1 MAVMQV
7 YHPSDPQEG
16 NTLKIN
22 EQGSMIIQFNRSEF
36 RSIEHHLLKVF
47 RRIGYLSASF
57 LIQPSEPGL
66 SNHYAGPLPMRA
78 NPQRPYETDRNG
90 LLFGKRH
97 VYIGDSASFPRLPAK
112 NLTFT
117 IMANAMRIAR
127 TYQNRIRVKNM
138 KVFITGIHGFIAG
151 HLSIFLRDQ
160 GYQVCGSTSRRS
172 EPPDR
177 QSTPEKIYYHK
188 LGEGFE
194 GSMFA
199 GMDVVIHCAHDFQ
212 KGALR
217 RNIEGTL
224 ALAEAA
230 KHQQV
235 SKQIFV
241 SSLSARPDA
250 QTEYGKTKYA
260 IEQVFQKKRRH
271 HHPAGDRFGLRR
283 YFWRNGR
290 YDEEVPCCSPAG
302 WRQVTDVYY
311 RY

>member
-1 MAVMQV
+1 
-7 YHPSDPQEG
+7 
-16 NTLKIN
+16 
-22 EQGSMIIQFNRSEF
+22 
-36 RSIEHHLLKVF
+36 
-47 RRIGYLSASF
+47 
-57 LIQPSEPGL
+57 
-66 SNHYAGPLPMRA
+66 
-78 NPQRPYETDRNG
+78 
-90 LLFGKRH
+90 
-97 VYIGDSASFPRLPAK
+97 
-112 NLTFT
+112 
-117 IMANAMRIAR
+117 
-127 TYQNRIRVKNM
+127 M
-138 KVFITGIHGFIAG
+138 KVFITGIHGFIAS
-151 HLSIFLRDQ
+151 HLSVFLRDQ
-160 GYQVCGSTSRRS
+160 GYQVYGSTSRRS

-177 QSTPEKIYYHK
+177 QSIPEKIYYHK

-230 KHQQV
+230 NHQQV

-250 QTEYGKTKYA
+250 QTEYGKAKYT
-260 IEQVFQKKRRH
+260 IEQDFKKNNGIIVR
-271 HHPAGDRFGLRR
+271 PGTVLGSGGIFG
-283 YFWRNGR
+283 RNGR

-311 RY
+311 RD